1 MSAKPSAGMTANIN
15 HRLLVAGLLILPT
28 MLYKGHENNFNK
40 SINIH
45 DQDIHSNY
53 QTDLRQVSNFILTK
67 TIIHCSKS
75 GIKLLTK
82 FFYYPNRI
90 IVLGYHELNPNNRCH
105 DQKIEKLSN
114 KQKQLTQH

>member
-1 MSAKPSAGMTANIN
+1 MSAKPSAVMTANIN
-15 HRLLVAGLLILPT
+15 HRLLVARLLILPT

-67 TIIHCSKS
+67 TIIHCSKI

-82 FFYYPNRI
+82 FFYYPNLFS
-90 IVLGYHELNPNNRCH
+90 VTMN
-105 DQKIEKLSN
+105 
-114 KQKQLTQH
+114 